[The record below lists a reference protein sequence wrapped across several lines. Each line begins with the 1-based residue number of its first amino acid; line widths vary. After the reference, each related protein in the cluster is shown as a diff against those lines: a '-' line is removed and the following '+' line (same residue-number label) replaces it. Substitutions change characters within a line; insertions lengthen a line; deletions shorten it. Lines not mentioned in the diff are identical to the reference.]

1 MNQIH
6 RIGLGVAG
14 VAAVLTVAGAL
25 VVDGYVTAGKDIAQA
40 AASQQDPTTVLTVEP
55 TDSPTPSLDPITI
68 YVNPAPSPPATPV
81 TKPAAVVPPAPV
93 RVAPVPVTPEPVAP
107 VPVTPEPVVTPPT
120 IRVIVPTPSGEVET
134 DN

>member
-6 RIGLGVAG
+6 RLGLGVAV

-40 AASQQDPTTVLTVEP
+40 TTTQQAPTSVPTIDPTA
-55 TDSPTPSLDPITI
+55 SPTPSVDPLTV
-68 YVNPAPSPPATPV
+68 YVKPAPNPPVTRV
-81 TKPAAVVPPAPV
+81 TKPAPDVTPVPAPNVTAPPA
-93 RVAPVPVTPEPVAP
+93 
-107 VPVTPEPVVTPPT
+107 PVVTPPV
-120 IRVIVPTPSGEVET
+120 IRVIVPSPTGESDNGGT

>member
-6 RIGLGVAG
+6 RLGLGVAV

-40 AASQQDPTTVLTVEP
+40 TTTQQAPTSVPTIEP
-55 TDSPTPSLDPITI
+55 TASPTPSVDPLTV
-68 YVNPAPSPPATPV
+68 YVKPAPNPPV
-81 TKPAAVVPPAPV
+81 TRVAEPAPV
-93 RVAPVPVTPEPVAP
+93 VPLVHVPNVTAPPTPD
-107 VPVTPEPVVTPPT
+107 VTPPT
-120 IRVIVPTPSGEVET
+120 IRVIVPSPTGENDNGGT